1 MKRLTISSC
10 LLACWGGVSCAF
22 AATPLPI
29 DRPTPPPCAA
39 DGTCYPN
46 KGSFGWY
53 QCRWRKWPG
62 EELQPTP
69 AGVQP
74 TPAEVQKGT
83 DLNPFEAPSAEHEDT
98 QGLLQR
104 RKPKAVQPQRPRARR
119 RLRLRVQRRLA
130 RFPTRVRRRQHRLA
144 HRNPGPPRVEV
155 IRLRAINRPINL
167 FLRRRTVHGSPPA
180 TPILPPLCRGKQLRQ
195 HAGRRWPMFHQAAL
209 GERPPVLRS
218 GRRRRSATGCPV
230 GIPQCGAISRR
241 SSSCEQIMRIVPVGR
256 ISRVERPWDRRLLD
270 TSRA

>member
-98 QGLLQR
+98 QAPPSTKKTESSSTTTPEGESTA
-104 RKPKAVQPQRPRARR
+104 PSEGAETPRSVPNA
-119 RLRLRVQRRLA
+119 
-130 RFPTRVRRRQHRLA
+130 
-144 HRNPGPPRVEV
+144 
-155 IRLRAINRPINL
+155 
-167 FLRRRTVHGSPPA
+167 GSPPTA
-180 TPILPPLCRGKQLRQ
+180 PPRPPQSGPAPSRGYQAPSYQSPYKPVPTSPNSTRQPTSDADPPPTLP
-195 HAGRRWPMFHQAAL
+195 WQAAASAR
-209 GERPPVLRS
+209 RPAVADVSPSGTRPAAPRASQRS
-218 GRRRRSATGCPV
+218 GGDDPPPAVPSVFHSA
-230 GIPQCGAISRR
+230 A
-241 SSSCEQIMRIVPVGR
+241 
-256 ISRVERPWDRRLLD
+256 L
-270 TSRA
+270 